1 MVILLLLSHG
11 PKMLDNNWRLGGTGD
26 LVVDLV
32 GRQSEAL
39 VALVLSMSIKDRT
52 VGSVVASLKVPK
64 HNRGLSYS

>member
-11 PKMLDNNWRLGGTGD
+11 PEMLDNIWRLGGTGD

-39 VALVLSMSIKDRT
+39 VTLVPPVSVKDHT
-52 VGSVVASLKVPK
+52 VSSDVASLKVP
-64 HNRGLSYS
+64 NT

>member
-11 PKMLDNNWRLGGTGD
+11 PDMLDNNWRLGGTGD

-52 VGSVVASLKVPK
+52 IGSVVASLKVP
-64 HNRGLSYS
+64 NT